1 MLPAISEITRLTTP
15 VNRRES
21 MLFML
26 LKIPLCAMVL
36 PIAPITSPVT
46 APMAEKIR
54 RTINLLITMSFLVTG
69 ITIAYFSH
77 LD

>member
-1 MLPAISEITRLTTP
+1 MLPAISEIARLAAP
-15 VNRRES
+15 VISRVS
-21 MLFML
+21 MSFML
-26 LKIPLCAMVL
+26 LNIYLCAMMP
-36 PIAPITSPVT
+36 PITPMTSPVT

-54 RTINLLITMSFLVTG
+54 RTINLLITISFLVTG